1 MGSTVTPASAGKV
14 SSDALV
20 FFGASG
26 DLAYKQ
32 IFPALQKMV
41 QREDFKV
48 PIVGV
53 AKAGWNLDQF
63 KARARDSIA
72 QHGGVDEAAFS
83 KLAGLLR
90 YIDGDYRDPTT
101 FESLRRELGSSQ
113 RPLHYLAIPPA
124 LFAVV
129 VEALGRS
136 GCAQNARV
144 VIEKPF
150 GRDRASAQT
159 LNATLRSV
167 FPEEAIFRI
176 DHYLGKEAV
185 EQLLF
190 FRFANTF
197 FEPIWNRQYV
207 ESVQVTMAENF
218 GITGRGRLY
227 EELGAVRDVLQNHLM
242 QVIAFLAMEPPTAM
256 YAESLRDEQVKVFR
270 QIPPLDV
277 QAAVRGQYAGY
288 RNEPDVD
295 PNSQIETFV
304 AVRLG
309 IDSWRWSGVPFLIRA
324 GKKLPAK
331 ITEIRVK
338 LRRVPISRG
347 PQDSNYVRLRLDP
360 DFAIKLGVRIKQPGA
375 ELTPMS
381 AELSFVSMDR
391 SGELLPYERLLTDAM
406 RGDPLLFVRE
416 DAVEAAWTV
425 VEPILGQALPLHIYA
440 DASWGPSEA
449 DELASDVGGWYNPL
463 PSL

>member
-1 MGSTVTPASAGKV
+1 VA

-41 QREDFKV
+41 QRKDFNV

-53 AKAGWNLDQF
+53 AKAGWGLEQF

-72 QHGGVDEAAFS
+72 HHGGVDEAAFS

-90 YIDGDYRDPTT
+90 YIDGDYQDPAT
-101 FESLRRELGSSQ
+101 FESLRRELGPSQ

-136 GCAQNARV
+136 GSADNARV
-144 VIEKPF
+144 VVEKPF
-150 GRDRASAQT
+150 GRDRASAQK

-190 FRFANTF
+190 FRFANAF
-197 FEPIWNRQYV
+197 FEPIWNRHYV

-218 GITGRGRLY
+218 GVTGRGRLY
-227 EELGAVRDVLQNHLM
+227 EEMGAIRDVLQNHLM
-242 QVIAFLAMEPPTAM
+242 QVIAFLAMDPPTAI
-256 YAESLRDEQVKVFR
+256 YPDSLRDEQVKVFR
-270 QIPPLDV
+270 QIPPLEV
-277 QAAVRGQYAGY
+277 RAAVRGQYAGY
-288 RNEPDVD
+288 RSEPDVD
-295 PNSQIETFV
+295 PSSQVETFV
-304 AVRLG
+304 AVRVN
-309 IDSWRWSGVPFLIRA
+309 IDSWRWSGVPFLIRT
-324 GKKLPAK
+324 GKQLPAK

-338 LRRVPISRG
+338 LRRVPISQG
-347 PQDSNYVRLRLDP
+347 TPDSNYVRLRLDP
-360 DFAIKLGVRIKQPGA
+360 DFGINLGVRIKQPGA
-375 ELTPMS
+375 EMTSIP
-381 AELSFVSMDR
+381 AELSFVRMDR
-391 SGELLPYERLLTDAM
+391 GGELLSYERLLTDAM
-406 RGDPLLFVRE
+406 HGDALLFVRE
-416 DAVEAAWTV
+416 DAVEAAWAV
-425 VEPILGQALPLHIYA
+425 VEPILGQTVPLSIYA
-440 DASWGPSEA
+440 DGSWGPSEA
-449 DELASDVGGWYNPL
+449 DGLASDVGGWYDPA
-463 PSL
+463 

>member
-1 MGSTVTPASAGKV
+1 MASMVYPAPAGMVT
-14 SSDALV
+14 SDALV

-32 IFPALQKMV
+32 IFPALQRMV
-41 QREDFKV
+41 QREDFSV

-53 AKAGWNLDQF
+53 AKAGWTLEQF

-72 QHGGVDEAAFS
+72 QHGGVDEADFS

-90 YIDGDYRDPTT
+90 YIDGDYRDPAT

-129 VEALGRS
+129 VEALGSS

-150 GRDRASAQT
+150 GRDRASAQK

-167 FPEEAIFRI
+167 FAEEAIFRI

-190 FRFANTF
+190 FRFANAF
-197 FEPIWNRQYV
+197 FEPIWNRNYV
-207 ESVQVTMAENF
+207 ESVQVTMAENI
-218 GITGRGRLY
+218 GVTGRGRLY
-227 EELGAVRDVLQNHLM
+227 EELGAIRDVLQNHLM
-242 QVIAFLAMEPPTAM
+242 QVIAFLTMEPPTAI
-256 YAESLRDEQVKVFR
+256 YPESLRDEQVKVFR
-270 QIPPLDV
+270 QVPPLEV

-295 PNSQIETFV
+295 PNSQVETFV

-324 GKKLPAK
+324 GKRLPAK

-347 PQDSNYVRLRLDP
+347 PQDPNYVRLRLDP

-375 ELTPMS
+375 ELTSMP

-416 DAVEAAWTV
+416 DAVEAAWAV
-425 VEPILGQALPLHIYA
+425 VEPILGQTLPLRTYA
-440 DASWGPSEA
+440 DGSWGPSEA

>member
-1 MGSTVTPASAGKV
+1 MASTVYPAPAGMV
-14 SSDALV
+14 TSDALV

-32 IFPALQKMV
+32 IFPALQRMV
-41 QREDFKV
+41 QREDFSV

-53 AKAGWNLDQF
+53 AKAGWTLEQF

-72 QHGGVDEAAFS
+72 QHGGVDEADFS

-90 YIDGDYRDPTT
+90 YIDGDYRDPAT

-129 VEALGRS
+129 VEALGSS

-150 GRDRASAQT
+150 GRDRASAQK

-167 FPEEAIFRI
+167 FAEEAIFRI

-190 FRFANTF
+190 FRFANAF
-197 FEPIWNRQYV
+197 FEPIWNRNYV
-207 ESVQVTMAENF
+207 ESVQVTMAENI
-218 GITGRGRLY
+218 GVTGRGRLY
-227 EELGAVRDVLQNHLM
+227 EELGAIRDVLQNHLM
-242 QVIAFLAMEPPTAM
+242 QVIAFLTMEPPTAI
-256 YAESLRDEQVKVFR
+256 YPESLRDEQVKVFR
-270 QIPPLDV
+270 QVPPLDV

-295 PNSQIETFV
+295 PNSQVETFV

-324 GKKLPAK
+324 GKRLPAK

-347 PQDSNYVRLRLDP
+347 PQDPNYVRLRLDP

-375 ELTPMS
+375 ELTSMP

-416 DAVEAAWTV
+416 DAVEAAWAV
-425 VEPILGQALPLHIYA
+425 VEPILGQTLPLRTYA
-440 DASWGPSEA
+440 DGSWGPSEA

>member
-1 MGSTVTPASAGKV
+1 MASTVYPAPAGMV
-14 SSDALV
+14 TSDALV

-32 IFPALQKMV
+32 IFPALQRMV
-41 QREDFKV
+41 QREDFSV

-53 AKAGWNLDQF
+53 AKAGWTLEQF

-72 QHGGVDEAAFS
+72 QHGGVDEADFS

-90 YIDGDYRDPTT
+90 YIDGDYRDPAT

-129 VEALGRS
+129 VEALGSS

-150 GRDRASAQT
+150 GRDRASAQK

-167 FPEEAIFRI
+167 FAEEAIFRI

-190 FRFANTF
+190 FRFANAF
-197 FEPIWNRQYV
+197 FEPIWNRNYV
-207 ESVQVTMAENF
+207 ESVQVTMAENI
-218 GITGRGRLY
+218 GVTGRGRLY
-227 EELGAVRDVLQNHLM
+227 EELGAIRDVLQNHLM
-242 QVIAFLAMEPPTAM
+242 QVIAFLTMEPPTAI
-256 YAESLRDEQVKVFR
+256 YPESLRDEQVKVFR
-270 QIPPLDV
+270 QVPPLEV

-295 PNSQIETFV
+295 PNSQVETFV

-324 GKKLPAK
+324 GKRLPAK

-347 PQDSNYVRLRLDP
+347 PQDPNYVRLRLDP

-375 ELTPMS
+375 ELTSMP

-416 DAVEAAWTV
+416 DAVEAAWAV
-425 VEPILGQALPLHIYA
+425 VEPILGQTLPLRTYA
-440 DASWGPSEA
+440 DGSWGPSEA